1 MEIGLTRGVS
11 LLLSVACAAVG
22 GVGVQAQ
29 HWPQFRGNQGLGV
42 ADEQRPPVS
51 WDLETGRSVLWK
63 TPVPGLGHSSP
74 VIWGDLL
81 FVTSAISRDP
91 NSVFEKELKGEQD
104 FRTDRAI
111 HQWRVYALDRTTGRV
126 VWDRLAYE
134 GTPAIPRHPHNSY
147 ASATP
152 VTDGRYV
159 VVMFG
164 SEGVYCY
171 DLTGNLVWKKAL
183 GVIHAGKHNNPEYTW
198 GTASS
203 PVLHRG
209 LVFVLCDSLEG
220 GYVSA
225 LDVTSG
231 REVWR
236 TPRDANPSWSTP
248 AIVESGGHAEL
259 VINAAPYIQ
268 SYDPATG
275 KELWRLGP
283 STTNTTPTPI
293 AGEGLIFVANG
304 YNPIKPIYAVVP
316 GSRGDLTLKDGAT
329 QSDAIAWSNLRDGP
343 YMTTPLLYRGILYV
357 VSTRGVMT
365 TFEPRTGRQI
375 YQARIAAGGYS
386 ASPIAADGRIYVASE
401 EGDIFTIRAG
411 REFEI
416 LATSAMHETVMATPA
431 LAGNAVYVRTEH
443 AVYAIGG
450 RADSGEPR
458 HFPQAVN
465 LEDTSETSANVSMG
479 DLDGDGD
486 LDLVLAKGRHWPL
499 VDRVLLNNGSGV
511 FVTTDL
517 APTADR
523 SYSAVLADVD
533 GNGTLDLVLSNDKP
547 DEKLV
552 YLNDG
557 KARFRRAGTWGAPA
571 WATRNAAVADLNGDG
586 RPDIIA
592 ANRGGTSNV
601 CLNDGTGRFDAT
613 PCLVL
618 PSESATSIVPGDFNK
633 DGAVDLAVPH
643 RDGGQSLIFL
653 NDGNAGFAKTM
664 AFGPAVTNARAAAAG
679 DVNGDGWLDL
689 VVGDERTGTRV
700 YLNDGRG
707 ALVPGVTLG
716 DPQTAVGAIAI
727 ADLNRDGHAD
737 IVIGH
742 SGAPGAVW
750 FNAGDGR
757 RFTDVRFGDGRGAV
771 YGLALGD
778 LNGDGFPD
786 IAAAMSGA
794 PNVVFFSVK

>member
-1 MEIGLTRGVS
+1 LFR
-11 LLLSVACAAVG
+11 VACAFAAGAV
-22 GVGVQAQ
+22 VSAQ
-29 HWPQFRGNQGLGV
+29 HWPQFRGPQGLGV
-42 ADEQRPPVS
+42 ADEQHPPVS
-51 WDLETGRSVLWK
+51 WDLGTGRGVAWK

-74 VIWGDLL
+74 VVWGDLI
-81 FVTSAISRDP
+81 FVTSAISSNPD
-91 NSVFEKELKGEQD
+91 SVFEPVLKGEQD
-104 FRTDRAI
+104 FRTDRAT
-111 HQWRVYALDRTTGRV
+111 HQWHVYALDRQTGRV
-126 VWDRLAYE
+126 VWDRLAHE
-134 GTPAIPRHPHNSY
+134 GVPAIPRHPHNSY

-152 VTDGRYV
+152 ATDGRHV

-171 DLTGNLVWKKAL
+171 DFTGRLVWKKAL

-203 PVLHRG
+203 PVLYRG
-209 LVFVLCDSLEG
+209 LVILLCDSLEG
-220 GYVSA
+220 GYMSA

-236 TPRDANPSWSTP
+236 TARDANPSWSTP
-248 AIVESGGHAEL
+248 AVVGAGDHAEL

-268 SYDPATG
+268 GYDPATG

-329 QSDAIAWSNLRDGP
+329 RSDAIAWSNLRDGP
-343 YMTTPLLYRGILYV
+343 YMATPLLYRGILYV
-357 VSTRGVMT
+357 VSTRGVLT
-365 TFEPRTGRQI
+365 AFEPRTGQQI
-375 YQARIAAGGYS
+375 YQQRIAPGGYS
-386 ASPIAADGRIYVASE
+386 ASPIAADGRIYIASE
-401 EGDIFTIRAG
+401 DGDVFTIRAG
-411 REFEI
+411 RDFEI
-416 LATSAMHETVMATPA
+416 LARSSMHEATLATPA
-431 LAGNAVYVRTEH
+431 LASDTLFVRTEH
-443 AVYAIGG
+443 AVYALSG
-450 RADSGEPR
+450 RADGGEPR
-458 HFPQAVN
+458 RFPHAVN
-465 LEDTSETSANVSMG
+465 LEETSETSANVSIG

-499 VDRVLLNNGSGV
+499 IDRVLLNNGTGG
-511 FVTTDL
+511 FAATDL

-547 DEKLV
+547 DNKLV

-557 KARFRRAGTWGAPA
+557 NARFRSAGTWGAPE
-571 WATRNAAVADLNGDG
+571 WTTRNAAVADLNGDG

-592 ANRGGTSNV
+592 ANRGGASRV
-601 CLNDGTGRFDAT
+601 CLNDGTGRFDAA
-613 PCLVL
+613 PCLVV
-618 PSESATSIVPGDFNK
+618 PAESATIIVPGDFDK
-633 DGAVDLAVPH
+633 DGAIDLAVPH
-643 RDGGQSLIFL
+643 RDGGQSRIFF
-653 NDGNAGFAKTM
+653 NDGKAGFAKTA

-679 DVNGDGWLDL
+679 DLNGDGWLDL

-700 YLNDGRG
+700 YLNDGHG
-707 ALVPGVTLG
+707 ALVAGPALG
-716 DPQTAVGAIAI
+716 DPALAVGAIAI
-727 ADLNRDGHAD
+727 ADMNRDGRAD
-737 IVIGH
+737 IAIGH
-742 SGAPGAVW
+742 AGAPGTVW

-757 RFTDVRFGDGRGAV
+757 RFADVRFGDGRGAV
-771 YGLALGD
+771 YGIALGD
-778 LNGDGFPD
+778 LDGDGYPD
-786 IAAAMSGA
+786 IATARSDA